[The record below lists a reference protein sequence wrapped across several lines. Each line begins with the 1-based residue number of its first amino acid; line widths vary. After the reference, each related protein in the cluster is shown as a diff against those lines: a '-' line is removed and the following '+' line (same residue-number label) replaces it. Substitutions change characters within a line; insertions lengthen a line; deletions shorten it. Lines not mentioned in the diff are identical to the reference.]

1 MTTTAPAPIV
11 RPRLSSTLFAER
23 DELERDIRNND
34 AKIARLAVSPRW
46 NWLEL
51 RTARIVK
58 RSFERSLILLG
69 IEIDLALER
78 EVQNMEWLMSLSQVS
93 SSSLIEPSTGELMSS
108 QEEVR
113 ARIDLAWRTVYSR

>member
-78 EVQNMEWLMSLSQVS
+78 EVQNIEWLMSLSQVS
-93 SSSLIEPSTGELMSS
+93 SSSLIAPSTSELISS

>member
-78 EVQNMEWLMSLSQVS
+78 EVQNMEWLMSLSQ
-93 SSSLIEPSTGELMSS
+93 
-108 QEEVR
+108 EEVR